1 MNLGDFPPDSEIGT
15 PFIDIKT
22 FELNVQ
28 LTLLLNF
35 ERFDINFTFFIQMS
49 YAKLEIA
56 ETKHQ
61 ELVWN
66 VLEM

>member
-35 ERFDINFTFFIQMS
+35 ERFDINFTFFMQMS
-49 YAKLEIA
+49 YTKLEIA
-56 ETKHQ
+56 DTKHQ
-61 ELVWN
+61 ELV
-66 VLEM
+66 

>member
-22 FELNVQ
+22 LELNVQ

-35 ERFDINFTFFIQMS
+35 ERFDMNFTFFIQMS
-49 YAKLEIA
+49 YAKFEIA

>member
-1 MNLGDFPPDSEIGT
+1 MNLGDFPPDSEIVT
-15 PFIDIKT
+15 PFIDTKT

-35 ERFDINFTFFIQMS
+35 ERFDMNFTFFIQMS